1 MKIIIAINGH
11 GLRWQ
16 RWEVLQPRRCTSNGR
31 RGSDPAAIRPLCK
44 VCAPPPHPA
53 HTLSP
58 LKVLGTGT
66 LVLSGLVD
74 PCCEL
79 VL

>member
-11 GLRWQ
+11 GLRWHVCNAIAKGIVAELSSKDGKYYSLEGA
-16 RWEVLQPRRCTSNGR
+16 RVMVEG
-31 RGSDPAAIRPLCK
+31 GSDPAAIRPLCK

-58 LKVLGTGT
+58 LKVL
-66 LVLSGLVD
+66 
-74 PCCEL
+74 
-79 VL
+79 